1 MPGRCPW
8 ACGTILRIV
17 CKNTDALAG
26 YLYLWNT
33 GELQPAWLG
42 DAMTEVRYAHLSQ
55 AAC

>member
-55 AAC
+55 AAW